1 MTEKYNIIFSYLRA
15 RRYIIFVHSVFIFIF
30 FLVFYAYH
38 LPLETIFY
46 ATIICIIIGI
56 IFVMF
61 DFYTHYSKHS
71 KLMDIKN
78 NIDVTMENLPQPNS
92 LEEEDYQALIH
103 ILYRDKI
110 NLVSK
115 ANQKHSDLME
125 YYTLW
130 THQIKTP
137 LAAIDLLL
145 QVEDEDIKSDLEL
158 QIFEVEKYVDMALQY
173 LRIDN
178 MLSDLRLEEYSIQS
192 IIKKAI
198 KSYSKLFIYKDI
210 SLDLNET
217 DIRVVTDEK
226 WLLFVVKQILSNS
239 LKYTDTGKIS
249 IYIEDNAL
257 SIEDTGIGI
266 YDEDIPRIFESGFT
280 GYRGRINEKSTGLG
294 LYLSKR
300 ILDNLGHKIIVS
312 SKIDM
317 GTKVRIDLSSKKLE
331 IE

>member
-1 MTEKYNIIFSYLRA
+1 MKKSIILIKYLKDKKHQM
-15 RRYIIFVHSVFIFIF
+15 FVHSVFVFIF
-30 FLVFYAYH
+30 LIVFYAYQ
-38 LPLETIFY
+38 LPLKTVFY
-46 ATIICIIIGI
+46 ATIICVVIGAI
-56 IFVMF
+56 CTTYNFHK
-61 DFYTHYSKHS
+61 YCTKHM
-71 KLMDIKN
+71 KLIDIKN
-78 NIDVTMENLPQPNS
+78 NIAVTMGNLPDADT
-92 LEEEDYQALIH
+92 LEEQDYQNLIQT
-103 ILYRDKI
+103 LYKDKI
-110 NLVSK
+110 NLISK
-115 ANQKHSDLME
+115 ANQKHHDLIE
-125 YYTLW
+125 YYTIW

-173 LRIDN
+173 LRMDN
-178 MLSDLRLEEYSIQS
+178 MSSDLRLEEYSIQS

-198 KSYSKLFIYKDI
+198 KSYSKLFISKDI

-239 LKYTDTGKIS
+239 LKYTDAGKIS
-249 IYIEDNAL
+249 IYIEDNTL

-280 GYRGRINEKSTGLG
+280 GYRGRINTKSTGLG
-294 LYLSKR
+294 LYLSKK
-300 ILDNLGHKIIVS
+300 ILDGLGHEIIVS
-312 SKIDM
+312 SKVDI
-317 GTKVRIDLSSKKLE
+317 GTKVKIDLSSKKLE